1 MLDRGVF
8 EILSMILIIHLV
20 VFSRR
25 SILAYSLGECILEK
39 MYVPPIEMQG
49 AFSKSIKSNIGP
61 VPADEIDII
70 ESPKISLAE
79 F

>member
-1 MLDRGVF
+1 MIYNEVV
-8 EILSMILIIHLV
+8 EILSTILIIHLV

-39 MYVPPIEMQG
+39 TYVPPIEIQG
-49 AFSKSIKSNIGP
+49 VFSRSIKSYMGP